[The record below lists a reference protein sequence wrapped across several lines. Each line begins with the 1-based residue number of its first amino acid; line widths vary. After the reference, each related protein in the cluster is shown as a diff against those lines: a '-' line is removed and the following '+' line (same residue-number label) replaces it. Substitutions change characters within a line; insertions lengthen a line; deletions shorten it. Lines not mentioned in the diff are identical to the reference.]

1 MMMKR
6 DLSIAESEPWERVQD
21 HTAVTDS
28 TGETDKEQSG
38 GKK

>member
-1 MMMKR
+1 MMKR
-6 DLSIAESEPWERVQD
+6 DLSTAESEPLERVQD
-21 HTAVTDS
+21 HKAVIDS